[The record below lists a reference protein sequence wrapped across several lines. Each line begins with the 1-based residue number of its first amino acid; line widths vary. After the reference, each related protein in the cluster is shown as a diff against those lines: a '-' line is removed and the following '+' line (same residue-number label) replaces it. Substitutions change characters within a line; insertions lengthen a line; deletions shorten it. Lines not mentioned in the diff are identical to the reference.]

1 MNRERF
7 EGLAQVLILL
17 FIGGMAGAASF
28 THVHDW
34 TMHNTPNGTGDW
46 FGWANAVISE
56 LTPTAAG
63 LEIRRRKRTGQHVGY
78 PMAVLIAAAVV
89 SIAAQVAQAKPG
101 ATGYLLSAL
110 PALAFLALTK
120 LVLTRAPAAPTATS
134 APASAPV
141 PAFTVT
147 DDRPALQPHHTDPA
161 AEPVSLPVTE
171 PAPAELPSDLLF
183 EARMVV
189 NSLDD
194 PTTLTP
200 AALAT
205 RLGVGDQLAEQLLT
219 HLGIPLVSA

>member
-1 MNRERF
+1 MNRERL

-17 FIGGMAGAASF
+17 AIGGMAGAASF

-34 TMHNTPNGTGDW
+34 TMHNTPKGTGDW

-63 LEIRRRKRTGQHVGY
+63 LEVRRRKRNHQSALY

-120 LVLTRAPAAPTATS
+120 LVLTRAPAAPTAKST
-134 APASAPV
+134 PASAPV

-161 AEPVSLPVTE
+161 TEPASVTE

-200 AALAT
+200 AALAA

-219 HLGIPLVSA
+219 RLGIPLVSA